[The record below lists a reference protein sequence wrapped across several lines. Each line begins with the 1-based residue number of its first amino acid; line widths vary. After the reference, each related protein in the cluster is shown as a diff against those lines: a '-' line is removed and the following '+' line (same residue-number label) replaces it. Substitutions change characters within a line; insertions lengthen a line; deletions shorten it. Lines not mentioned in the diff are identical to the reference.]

1 MPDSPS
7 IDFTGGVDTS
17 VAAHAQD
24 EAFDMPASGMA
35 YAQGSLH
42 PPTIASAFDATINA
56 KVMGWI
62 GSPQDASTIL
72 GGSFDRWRVYAT
84 RFNVMAPNFGI
95 TKLNAELRWN
105 DPGLKLHA
113 GISPQEDY
121 VYPYNFNG
129 AAMAI
134 GDYEWTAPT
143 LRYNLFDNTS
153 GANIYTGT
161 IGWLFGVEWAPDYLA
176 GLRVVAQTGPDG
188 GFVGSK
194 SWAKTAQVGYTG
206 EYSAGGIDGATS
218 VAVYATSLNPAEET
232 NEFGET
238 VSPKNGIGGFFSQT
252 IGPVGFGIGYAFNRR
267 TTTGDGM
274 AIDSRTHGV
283 NAGYNVRFD
292 GKVPVVLSGGY
303 SYLGFR
309 EDIDAFL
316 SSQERTGEHSIE
328 PVNVTVGLL
337 PGLALTAGGNFVIVD
352 QKNQTNT
359 EINGNEQ
366 VFYGVLT
373 YNGNATIE

>member
-1 MPDSPS
+1 MPKPVSLDLA
-7 IDFTGGVDTS
+7 GGVDMS

-24 EAFDMPASGMA
+24 KTFDVPASVMG
-35 YAQGSLH
+35 YARASLH
-42 PPTIASAFDATINA
+42 LPTLGEEFDSTINF
-56 KVMGWI
+56 KLMGWI
-62 GSPQDASTIL
+62 GSPQDSATIL

-84 RFNVMAPNFGI
+84 RFNVIAPYFGVP
-95 TKLNAELRWN
+95 TLNAEGRFN
-105 DPGLKLHA
+105 TPGIKLYA

-134 GDYEWTAPT
+134 GDYEWSAPT

-153 GANIYTGT
+153 GANIYTAT
-161 IGWLFGVEWAPDYLA
+161 IGWLFGVEWAPDY
-176 GLRVVAQTGPDG
+176 VAQAGPDG
-188 GFVGSK
+188 GFAGSK

-206 EYSAGGIDGATS
+206 EYSEGGIDGATS

-267 TTTGDGM
+267 TTTGDGV

-283 NAGYNVRFD
+283 NAGYSVRFD

-309 EDIDAFL
+309 EDIDAFV
-316 SSQERTGEHSIE
+316 SSEERTGEHSLE

-337 PGLALTAGGNFVIVD
+337 PGLALTAGGNFVLVD
-352 QKNQTNT
+352 QANQTNT

-366 VFYGVLT
+366 TFYVVLT
-373 YNGNATIE
+373 FNGNGTVE